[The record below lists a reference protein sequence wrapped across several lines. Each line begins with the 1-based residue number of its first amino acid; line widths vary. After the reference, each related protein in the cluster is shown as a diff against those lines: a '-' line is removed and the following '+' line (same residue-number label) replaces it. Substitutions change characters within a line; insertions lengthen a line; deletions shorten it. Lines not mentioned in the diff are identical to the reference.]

1 MRNIY
6 VAVQKT
12 LRVSNKKIKSS
23 FGVLLTS
30 TPKKEPAT
38 EKDVSTNTEHKRI
51 ATFVSVFRISLQRF
65 NANFL

>member
-6 VAVQKT
+6 VAVQKK

-30 TPKKEPAT
+30 LPKKEPANG
-38 EKDVSTNTEHKRI
+38 KDVSTNTEHKRI
-51 ATFVSVFRISLQRF
+51 ATFVSVFRISLQRS